1 MKNKDLE
8 IRRKAAKIKLF
19 ISDVDGVLTR
29 GEIILD
35 ANGLEYKAFHVRDGH
50 GIKLLMRAGVEV
62 ALITGRNSK
71 VVDVRARELGIEHVI
86 QGAKEKLPAY
96 QELKDRLG
104 VLDEEVAYIG
114 DDNVDLPVMRR
125 VGLSIAVADAE
136 PYVREAADFVTER
149 GGGQAAVR
157 EAIDLILKA
166 RGDWDRI
173 NSKYF
178 NG

>member
-1 MKNKDLE
+1 MIREE
-8 IRRKAAKIKLF
+8 IRQKASKIKLF

-35 ANGLEYKAFHVRDGH
+35 GNGLEYKVFHVRDGH
-50 GIKLLMRAGVEV
+50 GIKLLMRAGVDV

-71 VVDVRARELGIEHVI
+71 VVNVRAGELGIEHVI

-104 VLDEEVAYIG
+104 VVDEEVAYIG

-136 PYVREAADFVTER
+136 PYVREAADMVTER
-149 GGGQAAVR
+149 RGGEAAVR
-157 EAIDLILKA
+157 EVIDLILQA
-166 RGDWDRI
+166 RGDWERVT
-173 NSKYF
+173 SGYF
-178 NG
+178 KE

>member
-104 VLDEEVAYIG
+104 VVDEEVAYIG

>member
-1 MKNKDLE
+1 MSIEE
-8 IRRKAAKIKLF
+8 IRRKASKIKLF
-19 ISDVDGVLTR
+19 ISDVDGVLT
-29 GEIILD
+29 GGQIILD
-35 ANGLEYKAFHVRDGH
+35 DNGVEYKAFHVRDGH

-71 VVDVRARELGIEHVI
+71 VVDIRASELGIEHVI
-86 QGAKEKLPAY
+86 QGAHEKIPAY

-104 VLDEEVAYIG
+104 VKDEEVAYIG
-114 DDNVDLPVMRR
+114 DDNVDMPVMRR

-136 PYVREAADFVTER
+136 PYVMETADMVTER
-149 GGGQAAVR
+149 RGGDAAVR
-157 EAIDLILKA
+157 EAIDFILKA

-178 NG
+178 NK

>member
-1 MKNKDLE
+1 MIREE
-8 IRRKAAKIKLF
+8 IILKASKIKLF

-35 ANGLEYKAFHVRDGH
+35 GNGLEYKIFHVRDGH
-50 GIKLLMRAGVEV
+50 GMKLLMRAGVDV
-62 ALITGRNSK
+62 ALITGRNCK
-71 VVDVRARELGIEHVI
+71 PVDVRARELGIEHVI
-86 QGAKEKLPAY
+86 QGALDKLPAY

-104 VLDEEVAYIG
+104 VSDEEIAYIG

-125 VGLSIAVADAE
+125 VGLSMAVADAE

-157 EAIDLILKA
+157 EAIDLILRA